1 MEESRLTVFRQSY
14 FGSAA
19 AFCRI
24 VTTALCALCLFL
36 PVASYSVK
44 IPMFIRNLSVSLK
57 GAYDI
62 IKSGEIEELTAMGR
76 STLLSDM
83 TEKAMLVF
91 GIFLLLALTVFTVI
105 AFFIFSSLGVSTA
118 SRFMAAFSFGGA
130 ALAAFLQ
137 AFILIVAASARFP
150 SFVSAEAGWGAAA
163 ACAALLLNGLLNLR
177 VMKSLS
183 LKEGEVS
190 GDD

>member
-1 MEESRLTVFRQSY
+1 MEESRLTAFRQSY

-118 SRFMAAFSFGGA
+118 SRFMAERRSRRFFRRLFLS
-130 ALAAFLQ
+130 LPLQRAFLHSLRPKP
-137 AFILIVAASARFP
+137 AGARRQRARRF
-150 SFVSAEAGWGAAA
+150 FLTGF
-163 ACAALLLNGLLNLR
+163 
-177 VMKSLS
+177 
-183 LKEGEVS
+183 
-190 GDD
+190 